1 MKRRNP
7 EAGANVRGK
16 EWGEEVAEKRR
27 AGVREEKAGKGRT
40 RGLRRFVK
48 SEGGRVGRERRSGAG
63 RSTDPHFHQA
73 WAQACGATN
82 G

>member
-1 MKRRNP
+1 MRRRNP

-16 EWGEEVAEKRR
+16 WGKEVAEKRRR

-40 RGLRRFVK
+40 GGLERFVK
-48 SEGGRVGRERRSGAG
+48 SEGGGAG